1 MTPEG
6 STELRPETA
15 IAYLERRGVFD
26 PSEVTAASADALGG
40 GVSNRVIRVRGRDRC
55 LVLKQPLSNLAV
67 DDDWPADVSRVHNE
81 GAAARAYAAVAREEG
96 RDRISVP
103 EVIFEDERNHVVA
116 VECVPDGATT
126 WKSELLGGTVDAGVA
141 RTLGRFLGV
150 SHRSATDRRGL
161 KERFRDSTPFR
172 QLRIEPYHRTTAAR
186 NPALADPIDAEAD
199 RVLGVRRTLVHGD
212 YSPKNVLVDRS
223 GTTNQRDTE
232 RATEANGDGPR
243 LWLIDFEVAH
253 WGDPAF
259 DTGFMLNHLFIKSV
273 YNHEFQ
279 DDYLDAARAFWRA
292 YDGAVGWNVERET
305 TRELAVLML
314 ARVDGKSPVE
324 YVDEGTGETLREI
337 ARRALTDEIE
347 TVEEYISLTREVSA

>member
-1 MTPEG
+1 MTSEG
-6 STELRPETA
+6 SVTLRPETA
-15 IAYLERRGVFD
+15 TAYLERRGVFD
-26 PSEVTAASADALGG
+26 SSEGTAASADALGG

-81 GAAARAYAAVAREEG
+81 AAAARAYAAVARETGME
-96 RDRISVP
+96 DISIP

-116 VECVPDGATT
+116 VECVPDGAAT
-126 WKSELLGGTVDAGVA
+126 WKSELLRGTVDTHVA

-150 SHRSATDRRGL
+150 SHRSTTDRMDL
-161 KERFRDSTPFR
+161 KERFRDTTPFE

-186 NPALADPIDAEAD
+186 HPDLANHIRTEVE
-199 RVLGVRRTLVHGD
+199 RVLSGRRTLVHGD

-223 GTTNQRDTE
+223 GTTNLQDVT
-232 RATEANGDGPR
+232 GPNETDAPA

-253 WGDPAF
+253 WGDPSF

-273 YNHEFQ
+273 HNHEHR

-292 YDGAVGWNVERET
+292 YDEVTAWDIERET

-324 YVDEGTGETLREI
+324 YVDEPTGEVLREI
-337 ARRALTDEIE
+337 ARRALTDDIGTIE
-347 TVEEYISLTREVSA
+347 GYVSLTREVSS